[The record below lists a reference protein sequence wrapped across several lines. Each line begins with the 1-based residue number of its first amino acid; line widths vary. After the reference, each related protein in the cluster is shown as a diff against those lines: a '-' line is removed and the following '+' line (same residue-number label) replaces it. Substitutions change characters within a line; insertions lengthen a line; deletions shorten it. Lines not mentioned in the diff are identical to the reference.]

1 MTPIVARIQVADTP
15 NSNGRVYPRDVLE
28 KAIEEQSKKDR
39 TWVVMGMP
47 EGAGTGVDLAK
58 IVGQAGNWS
67 WDGDMLCA
75 EIAVMDTPQGRI
87 LKQMLNESLQPDYR
101 FAGIGQVSPDGV
113 ISDYR
118 IVSIGVLAPGTGA

>member
-1 MTPIVARIQVADTP
+1 MTIVARIQEADRP
-15 NSNGRVYPRDVLE
+15 NSNGRVYPRKALE

-39 TWVVMGMP
+39 TWVTLGMP
-47 EGAGTGVDLAK
+47 SGTSVELDK

-75 EIAVMDTPQGRI
+75 EIAIMATPCGEVV
-87 LKQMLNESLQPDYR
+87 KKMLEDSIQPDYR
-101 FAGIGQVSPDGV
+101 FAGIGQVSEDGV

-118 IVSIGVLAPGTGA
+118 IISIGVLAPGTGA